1 MAAIQGLRGSGQFTT
16 DFRPTNYRELFTLL
30 EPNGTAPLQ
39 ALLSMAGSEAT
50 DDPKYNHLRDEL
62 PDRKLTID
70 GAIADAV
77 TTTIVVDAAD
87 DENFVVPGTILI
99 NVATGEV
106 MRATSASSAQSIT
119 VERNI
124 GGTSHN
130 IGDGDNVIIGGFA
143 DSEGGNSPTAIRFDP
158 TTYYNYTQIFKN
170 AVTIADTDEGLDKA
184 GRSAEMAYQTLKIAK
199 EQKLDIEKALFSNN
213 ARVSGSA
220 TVARE
225 LAGAPS
231 WMTTNITNAGT
242 GGANPTGDGTDAR
255 TDGTQTAFTQADFD
269 SAMQSIWENGGR
281 PDSVYLSAFQMNT
294 ALGFTGNNNQR
305 STVQAGDEKVI
316 KSLDVYVTPWGT
328 VEFVPT
334 RENRGRDV
342 FIMQNDMWACAT

>member
-1 MAAIQGLRGSGQFTT
+1 MAQ
-16 DFRPTNYRELFTLL
+16 PTNTFDSYDANGIREDL
-30 EPNGTAPLQ
+30 EDVIYNISPEETPFYSSLKKTKASNTFHEWQ
-39 ALLSMAGSEAT
+39 T
-50 DDPKYNHLRDEL
+50 DSLR
-62 PDRKLTID
+62 
-70 GAIADAV
+70 
-77 TTTIVVDAAD
+77 
-87 DENFVVPGTILI
+87 
-99 NVATGEV
+99 
-106 MRATSASSAQSIT
+106 SSAANAH
-119 VERNI
+119 VE
-124 GGTSHN
+124 
-130 IGDGDNVIIGGFA
+130 GDDT
-143 DSEGGNSPTAIRFDP
+143 TAEARTA
-158 TTYYNYTQIFKN
+158 TTRLGNYTQIFKN
-170 AVTIADTDEGLDKA
+170 AVSVPDTDSGLDKA
-184 GRSAEMAYQTLKIAK
+184 GRATEIAYQTLKVAK
-199 EQKLDIEKALFSNN
+199 EQKLDIEKALFDNN
-213 ARVSGSA
+213 ARVSGGSA
-220 TVARE
+220 TARE

-231 WMTTNITNAGT
+231 WMSTNITNAGT

-342 FIMQNDMWACAT
+342 FIMQNDMWACATLRPTKNTALAKTGDNTKRQVVTELTLVCKNEAASGMVVDCATS